1 MILWACLRRESGLA
15 VMVDRSFGTL
25 KGSFNFD

>member
-1 MILWACLRRESGLA
+1 MILWACLRQENGLA

-25 KGSFNFD
+25 QGSFDFD